1 MDCLALKKLV
11 YFRDMFYRLR
21 SFQIVMRLTESASF
35 KAMPGAVLI
44 GGGIKQAITL
54 LYRDISNVNAVSNE
68 HISFTMSFDLY
79 LETIIYLS

>member
-1 MDCLALKKLV
+1 MEHGLSGFEETGVLQRYVL
-11 YFRDMFYRLR
+11 
-21 SFQIVMRLTESASF
+21 QITLFPDRNAFNRVSYSF

-68 HISFTMSFDLY
+68 PI
-79 LETIIYLS
+79 